1 MNKIGTNITQTPPEN
16 RGTKAAVVTQL
27 KGDSR
32 SLSEAGTQNASA
44 TVALSSQAV
53 DLSALESRI
62 KNLPDIDAARV
73 VELHNR
79 IVAGDYQVD
88 SNSIASKIMSFEST
102 IDSA

>member
-1 MNKIGTNITQTPPEN
+1 MNKIGTNITQTPPES
-16 RGTKAAVVTQL
+16 RGTKAAVVTQF
-27 KGDSR
+27 KGDRR
-32 SLSEAGTQNASA
+32 SVSDAGQQNVSA

-79 IVAGDYQVD
+79 IVAGDYEVD
-88 SNSIASKIMSFEST
+88 SNSIASKMMSFENS
-102 IDSA
+102 IDRE